1 MESVGTST
9 ETSSIVSLISRDGIH
24 EPLLTNTTTSTDTTV
39 ISSIDGHGNAS
50 LVLYS
55 PVILTPDDNLEFTV
69 TTGTGGSN
77 DYIFCVEEEIR

>member
-1 MESVGTST
+1 MESVGTGT

-39 ISSIDGHGNAS
+39 ISSIDGHGSAD
-50 LVLYS
+50 LILYS

-69 TTGTGGSN
+69 VTATGGSN